1 MRILSPTLVAGACAL
16 ASLSAGA
23 QTLRPGLWEMQ
34 HRVKGDARMEQQ
46 MADMQKQLS
55 SMSPEERQQM
65 EAMMAGRGM
74 QVSPADG
81 GGAAMRICITREMA
95 ERNDIP
101 TSRGECKTGPQQRS
115 GNTLKMTF
123 TCTDPPSSGDTQ
135 VTFHG
140 SEAYTT
146 RTNVT
151 STVGGKPET
160 MSMEGSGKWLA
171 ADCGNVK
178 PMQSGK

>member
-140 SEAYTT
+140 SESYTT

-178 PMQSGK
+178 PMQSAK

>member
-101 TSRGECKTGPQQRS
+101 TSRGECKIGPQQRS

-140 SEAYTT
+140 SESYTT

-178 PMQSGK
+178 PMQSAK

>member
-46 MADMQKQLS
+46 MAEMQKQLS
-55 SMSPEERQQM
+55 SMPPEQRQQM

-74 QVSPADG
+74 QMSPADG

-123 TCTDPPSSGDTQ
+123 ACTDPPSSGDTQ
-135 VTFHG
+135 VTFNG
-140 SEAYTT
+140 SESYTA

-178 PMQSGK
+178 PMESGK

>member
-1 MRILSPTLVAGACAL
+1 MRVLFQTLVAGACAL

-34 HRVKGDARMEQQ
+34 HKVQGDARMDQQ
-46 MADMQKQLS
+46 MAEMQKELAA
-55 SMSPEERQQM
+55 MPPEERRQM
-65 EAMMAGRGM
+65 EAMMASRGM
-74 QVSPADG
+74 QVAPAEG
-81 GGAAMRICITREMA
+81 GGAAMRICITPEMA

-101 TSRGECKTGPQQRS
+101 TSRGDCRTGSQQRS

-123 TCTDPPSSGDTQ
+123 TCTNPPSSGDTQ
-135 VTFHG
+135 VTFNG
-140 SEAYTT
+140 RESYAT

-160 MSMEGSGKWLA
+160 MHMEGRGKWLA